1 MALIP
6 IATLPN
12 FSAVYEDNTKEALRE
27 INMLP
32 NSKISNVNFAMEGAS
47 SRIFSHSA
55 IFSSHHAN
63 WTDIYLEYHLQPAQ
77 DTGDF
82 SSPLPYLS
90 TSLTNSNPAE
100 RWLDG
105 HLYQQLIFSGDTI
118 VIPAEAVHRCQWQKE
133 GLFIIVSF
141 EPVFLEQIEQE
152 LVNVDPLQI
161 TPHVELRDSFIKG
174 MLLALKDEL
183 QQELTT
189 GWIGDNLYVEKLK
202 TALAFHLLR
211 KYTSHQPIIRDYPNG
226 LSRYKLKQAL
236 EYIHTNLN
244 ENIKIVDIAEMLN
257 MSQFYF
263 SRLFRQSTG
272 VSPYQYVI
280 QQRVKKAQKLL
291 KQQRE
296 LSIADI
302 ALECGFN
309 HQSHLAK
316 YFRQFTKTT
325 PKKYRNRV

>member
-1 MALIP
+1 MPPESRIP
-6 IATLPN
+6 
-12 FSAVYEDNTKEALRE
+12 
-27 INMLP
+27 
-32 NSKISNVNFAMEGAS
+32 NVNFAIEGAS
-47 SRIFSHSA
+47 ACIFAHPA
-55 IFSSHHAN
+55 TLSSHHAN
-63 WTDIYLEYHLQPAQ
+63 WTDIYLEYHQQPGQ
-77 DTGDF
+77 DTGEF
-82 SSPLPYLS
+82 SSPFPYIS
-90 TSLTNSNPAE
+90 TSLTDSNPAE

-105 HLYQQLIFSGDTI
+105 HLYRQLVASGDTI
-118 VIPAEAVHRCQWQKE
+118 VIPSESVHRCQWQKE
-133 GLFIIVSF
+133 SLFIILSF
-141 EPVFLEQIEQE
+141 EPVFLEQVEQE
-152 LVNVDPLQI
+152 LVNVDRIQL
-161 TPHVELRDSFIKG
+161 TPHVDLRDTFMKG

-183 QQELTT
+183 QEELKT

-211 KYTSHQPIIRDYPNG
+211 KYTSHHPVIREYTDG

-236 EYIHTNLN
+236 DYIQAHLSDS
-244 ENIKIVDIAEMLN
+244 IKIVDIAKMLN

-263 SRLFRQSTG
+263 SRLFRQSIG
-272 VSPYQYVI
+272 VSPYRYII

-291 KQQRE
+291 KDQRE

-316 YFRQFTKTT
+316 YFRQFTKIT

>member
-1 MALIP
+1 MALIT
-6 IATLPN
+6 IATLPT
-12 FSAVYEDNTKEALRE
+12 FSAVYEDNTKKASRE

-32 NSKISNVNFAMEGAS
+32 NSKIPNVNFAMEGAS
-47 SRIFSHSA
+47 SRIFSHPA

-105 HLYQQLIFSGDTI
+105 HLYQQLISSGDTI
-118 VIPAEAVHRCQWQKE
+118 VIPAESVHRCQWQKE
-133 GLFIIVSF
+133 GLFIIASF

-152 LVNVDPLQI
+152 LVNVERLQI
-161 TPHVELRDSFIKG
+161 TPHVELQDSFIKG

-211 KYTSHQPIIRDYPNG
+211 KYTSHQPIIRDYANG

-236 EYIHTNLN
+236 EYIHAHLN

-325 PKKYRNRV
+325 PKKYRNKV